1 MLPEHRERRL
11 NSQVGPQRVQSE
23 GRHLS
28 PEVILGGGLGVEADP
43 RLVGEEAGLGKG
55 CTLLA

>member
-1 MLPEHRERRL
+1 MSGDITGSR
-11 NSQVGPQRVQSE
+11 QRVQSE

-43 RLVGEEAGLGKG
+43 RLVEEEAGLGKG